1 METIKDYNG
10 EHVFIGNPDND
21 EEAKE
26 VMDRIKKEAY
36 AVGKVWAYKSNEGFG
51 ALIDF
56 KDIINNTPKD
66 IRAAVLFHL
75 LEVMAGNVAAALDM
89 PILKVLGVINTK
101 IIAEEL
107 QRIKE
112 EK

>member
-36 AVGKVWAYKSNEGFG
+36 AVGKVWAYKSNDGFG

-56 KDIINNTPKD
+56 KDIFNNTPKD
-66 IRAAVLFHL
+66 IRTEAFFHL
-75 LEVMAGNVAAALDM
+75 LEAIAGNVAAALDM
-89 PILKVLGVINTK
+89 PILKVLGVLNTK

-112 EK
+112 EE

>member
-10 EHVFIGNPDND
+10 EHVFTGDPDND

-26 VMDRIKKEAY
+26 LTERIKKEAY
-36 AVGKVWAYKSNEGFG
+36 AVGKVWVYKSNEGFG
-51 ALIDF
+51 TLIEF

-66 IRAAVLFHL
+66 IRPNVLFHL
-75 LEVMAGNVAAALDM
+75 LEVIARNVADALGV
-89 PILKVLGVINTK
+89 PLLKVLGVLNTK

-112 EK
+112 EE

>member
-1 METIKDYNG
+1 MEAIKDYNG
-10 EHVFIGNPDND
+10 EHVFIGDPDNE

-26 VMDRIKKEAY
+26 LTERIKKEAY
-36 AVGKVWAYKSNEGFG
+36 AVGKVWVYKSNEGFG
-51 ALIDF
+51 ALIEF

-75 LEVMAGNVAAALDM
+75 LEVIARNVADALNV
-89 PILKVLGVINTK
+89 PLLKVLGVLNTK

-112 EK
+112 EE

>member
-10 EHVFIGNPDND
+10 EHVFTGDPDND

-26 VMDRIKKEAY
+26 LTERIKKEAY
-36 AVGKVWAYKSNEGFG
+36 AVGKVWVYKTNEGFG
-51 ALIDF
+51 ALIEF

-66 IRAAVLFHL
+66 TRPNVLFHL
-75 LEVMAGNVAAALDM
+75 LEVIARNVADALDM
-89 PILKVLGVINTK
+89 PILKVLGVLNTK

-112 EK
+112 EE